1 MNTSWILALDASTP
15 RSVVV
20 LGRVHEHAEE
30 VVAAD
35 EQLDG
40 ANQASGTLLPRVQE
54 ILARGGIGA
63 RDLSAVAC
71 GRGPGTFTGT
81 RVAIASAMG
90 LALGAGCP
98 AVGVST
104 LAAVAASAVG
114 PHAATVL
121 ALLDARRGEV
131 YGGAFTCVRDEHGA
145 ARIEAIGDERCMA
158 IDALLQALQ
167 PTRPTRAIG
176 PGVAPWEEPIR
187 AQGIEAIEA
196 PGPTAAGLLAASA
209 AAWRAG
215 AAAPPESLRAVYLRQ
230 SYAELGVNAPKRPFV
245 KSPFV

>member
-1 MNTSWILALDASTP
+1 MTTSWILALDASTP

-20 LGRVHEHAEE
+20 LGRVHEHGEE

-35 EQLDG
+35 EHLDG
-40 ANQASGTLLPRVQE
+40 ANQASGTLLPRVQA

-63 RDLSAVAC
+63 RDLAAVAC

-98 AVGVST
+98 AIGVST
-104 LAAVAASAVG
+104 LAAVAASAAG
-114 PHAATVL
+114 PHTTTVL

-131 YGGAFTCVRDEHGA
+131 YGGAFLCGQDEHGR
-145 ARIEAIGDERCMA
+145 ARIEAIGEECCMA
-158 IDALLQALQ
+158 IDALLHAIL
-167 PTRPTRAIG
+167 PTVPTRAIG
-176 PGVAPWEEPIR
+176 PGVAPSAEPIA
-187 AQGIEAIEA
+187 AQGIEAFDE
-196 PGPTAAGLLAASA
+196 PGPTAAGLFAASA
-209 AAWRAG
+209 AAWRDG